1 MREDRDGG
9 GSDLLSEFECGAGVL
24 VRSRAMAAW
33 GVWVGQRHLWA
44 LQGSDGRNFRVNWQV
59 EIRTS
64 EETG

>member
-33 GVWVGQRHLWA
+33 GFGW
-44 LQGSDGRNFRVNWQV
+44 GRGVCGLSRVA
-59 EIRTS
+59 TA
-64 EETG
+64 ETLELTGKWK